1 MSSFGEEI
9 INRINSNSGLTNPNN
24 PAYNVIN
31 NTIGEWLD
39 HFDLLSLYDGVFLQ
53 SAKGGY
59 LNLFGHDY
67 NILRELDEDDE
78 HYRKRIIYE
87 TLGHLTV
94 NYLVDIYNLILYVY
108 VEDFDASDNMLT
120 SDNPYLSEYGFM
132 AVADDDVKNILNKKF
147 VIGSGL
153 TWLTL

>member
-120 SDNPYLSEYGFM
+120 SDNPYLSEHGFM